1 MSNSTAFIGIQFFPK
16 SKLRQALKRFCFAVE
31 KRIFC
36 VGKKI
41 YIVYADIRFCCLNRK
56 PEMKSHQN
64 IEEIRWQVVKAMLKD
79 FPALRKKVKGYIEK
93 AEN

>member
-1 MSNSTAFIGIQFFPK
+1 VYSRENNISDNE
-16 SKLRQALKRFCFAVE
+16 SYSYSLFAVE

-56 PEMKSHQN
+56 TKMKSHYN
-64 IEEIRWQVVKAMLKD
+64 TDEIRWQVVKAMLDD
-79 FPALRKKVKGYIEK
+79 FPALRKKVRSYIEK